1 MLHKQ
6 IFHKLVNYERA
17 NIFDKLFSKGFEQKN
32 FVMFDQKGTKKA
44 IKKVS
49 SPDSLFSSSLKFY
62 RN

>member
-6 IFHKLVNYERA
+6 ILHNLVNYEKA
-17 NIFDKLFSKGFEQKN
+17 NFFDKLFSKGFEQKN
-32 FVMFDQKGTKKA
+32 FVMFDQNGTKKA